1 MYEKNKIK
9 FSFAPDFQLEIL
21 RFIIQD
27 KEGGLVLSRIKPSYL
42 VLIEHSL
49 ICEGILKYFKKQRKI
64 PSQNVLKQVLREMLE
79 SKTML
84 TWLLRMISQTSRRLS
99 KIFIQFN
106 YLIQNILKRK
116 SISSLLMLK

>member
-1 MYEKNKIK
+1 MKKNKIK

-21 RFIIQD
+21 RSIIQD

-79 SKTML
+79 SKNYVDLVTKDDIPNIEKVIK
-84 TWLLRMISQTSRRLS
+84 T
-99 KIFIQFN
+99 FIQFN
-106 YLIQNILKRK
+106 YPIQNTLKRK

>member
-1 MYEKNKIK
+1 MKKNKIK
-9 FSFAPDFQLEIL
+9 YSFAPDFQLEIL

-79 SKTML
+79 SKNYVDLVTKDDIPNIEKVIKNL
-84 TWLLRMISQTSRRLS
+84 YSIQLS
-99 KIFIQFN
+99 DS
-106 YLIQNILKRK
+106 K

>member
-1 MYEKNKIK
+1 MKKNKIK

-79 SKTML
+79 SKNYVDLVTKDD
-84 TWLLRMISQTSRRLS
+84 IPNIEKVI